1 MQKTKTIMPGT
12 KHRIDSNTS
21 IYGIILLL
29 ILICQVS
36 PAIAAEVE
44 FSLDS
49 DQTTSSSGYI
59 KLEWRSEI
67 DAEEFELQQ
76 STNKDF
82 SDAKL
87 IYFGPDK
94 ASFISGLENG
104 VYYYRVRAQNGDWSE
119 TLQVTVEHQS
129 MKLAYTLFALGF
141 VVFALTTFVVIRGAQ
156 STGKV
161 KL

>member
-1 MQKTKTIMPGT
+1 M
-12 KHRIDSNTS
+12 
-21 IYGIILLL
+21 
-29 ILICQVS
+29 
-36 PAIAAEVE
+36 
-44 FSLDS
+44 
-49 DQTTSSSGYI
+49 
-59 KLEWRSEI
+59 SEKDI
-67 DAEEFELQQ
+67 EGFELQQ
-76 STNKDF
+76 STNKGF

-141 VVFALTTFVVIRGAQ
+141 VVFALTTFVVIQGAQ

-161 KL
+161 KS